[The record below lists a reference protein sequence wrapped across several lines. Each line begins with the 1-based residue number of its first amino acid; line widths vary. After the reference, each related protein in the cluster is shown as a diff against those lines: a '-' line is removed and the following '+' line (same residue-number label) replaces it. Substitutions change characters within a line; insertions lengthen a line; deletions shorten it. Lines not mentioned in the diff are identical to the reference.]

1 MGCSCRFAHPRHRA
15 GGGASWGSCPCPG
28 RGDARVARPCPTTLC
43 VWRRLPLTLPYLTS
57 TIPCP
62 QCCATIVGALGW
74 ACGRPVHVFRTWL
87 VSHGVMPRTTVPVVC
102 FAPIGLHTTR
112 CELQVARHAPG
123 FTATRSRQHSTSR
136 RRKPCPSPAIIARA
150 ARIRGRSGASSRT
163 STSRRDVHEPGAQ
176 LHHTL
181 GLGRIRG
188 PAQLQ
193 QRGMLPPPFCGRRRA
208 LQIRQKG
215 VVQGRGEVS
224 PWAPRGIARRPC

>member
-1 MGCSCRFAHPRHRA
+1 MLTHGTGPVAVLR
-15 GGGASWGSCPCPG
+15 GAP
-28 RGDARVARPCPTTLC
+28 ARVPGVEMRGSPALAPPLC
-43 VWRRLPLTLPYLTS
+43 VCGDVYPLPYLTL
-57 TIPCP
+57 P
-62 QCCATIVGALGW
+62 QQSRVHSVVLRGRAW